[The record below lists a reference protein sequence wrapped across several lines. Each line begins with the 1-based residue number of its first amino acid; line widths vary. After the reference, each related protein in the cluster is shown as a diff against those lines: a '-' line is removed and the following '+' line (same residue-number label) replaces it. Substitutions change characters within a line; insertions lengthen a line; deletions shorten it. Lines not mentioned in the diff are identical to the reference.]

1 MVKGQDGKWR
11 PVEITCRTGAL
22 KKEPQIAKEERIRET
37 GSVFVK
43 NKNMGELIQLDDVS
57 IVIGVK

>member
-1 MVKGQDGKWR
+1 MVKGQYGKWR
-11 PVEITCRTGAL
+11 PVEISRTGAL

-37 GSVFVK
+37 GRGVK
-43 NKNMGELIQLDDVS
+43 NKNIGELIQLDDVS

>member
-1 MVKGQDGKWR
+1 MVKGQYGKWR
-11 PVEITCRTGAL
+11 PVQITCRTGAL

-37 GSVFVK
+37 GRGVK
-43 NKNMGELIQLDDVS
+43 NKNIGELIQLDDVS